1 MRIPLCFFLV
11 LSCLILSCGNSEDK
25 AIEDVLSVRKQA
37 FETKD
42 VGLYMTLIA
51 PDYRQEKKGKI
62 IGLEEIKKNFEVNI
76 KLFDTVHITHSD
88 RTIYKDGDK
97 AEVFQ
102 KTQVDALDDEG
113 KNRLNLKEKIL
124 LAKENGE
131 WVIVRESDEDLFYGY
146 VFGRSKD

>member
-1 MRIPLCFFLV
+1 MRIPLYFFLV

-25 AIEDVLSVRKQA
+25 AIEDVLSIRKQA

-42 VGLYMTLIA
+42 VDLYMTLIA

-102 KTQVDALDDEG
+102 KTQVDTLDDEG

-124 LAKENGE
+124 LAKENGK
-131 WVIVRESDEDLFYGY
+131 WVIVRESEQDFFYGY
-146 VFGRSKD
+146 VFGRN